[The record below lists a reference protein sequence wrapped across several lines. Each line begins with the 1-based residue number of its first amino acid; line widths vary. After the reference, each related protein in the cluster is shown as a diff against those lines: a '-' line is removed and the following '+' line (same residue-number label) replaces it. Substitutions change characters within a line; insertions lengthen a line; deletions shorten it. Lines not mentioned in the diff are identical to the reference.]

1 MFVKGDGARCWILD
15 ACHRTPDVWQR
26 SGSLGKIDIRTK
38 RAHTLVMMLNL
49 PRIVRSLLVV
59 LVLNASAV
67 FAAESI
73 NQLTEEDKAGGW
85 KLLFDGKTTQGWH
98 NFKSKTA
105 SRGWKVE
112 DGWLHCL
119 GKEGGGD
126 LISDA
131 AFDNFDLQWEWKQ
144 ATNGNSGLKYFVDE
158 SREAPLG
165 HEYQMIDDERNADA
179 KLAKGK
185 RVTGSF
191 YDVLKPDRT
200 DVTKPPGE
208 INKSRVIV
216 KGNHVEHWLNGAKIL
231 DYSCDS
237 EAVKTALQQSKFK
250 NAKGFGEKIKGHIL
264 LQDHHSEVW
273 FRNIEIRDLPAE

>member
-1 MFVKGDGARCWILD
+1 
-15 ACHRTPDVWQR
+15 
-26 SGSLGKIDIRTK
+26 
-38 RAHTLVMMLNL
+38 MMLEKD
-49 PRIVRSLLVV
+49 RTAKRRERRASVVRSLIVL
-59 LVLNASAV
+59 LVLNVGAV

-98 NFKSKTA
+98 NFKAKSVRTNA
-105 SRGWKVE
+105 WVVE
-112 DGWLHCL
+112 DGWMHCL

-126 LISDA
+126 IISDA
-131 AFDNFDLQWEWKQ
+131 EFDNFDLQWEWKQ

-158 SREAPLG
+158 SRESPLG

-191 YDVLKPDRT
+191 YDVLKPERT
-200 DVTKPPGE
+200 DLTQAPGQ

-237 EAVKTALQQSKFK
+237 EALKTALQGSKFK
-250 NAKGFGEKIKGHIL
+250 NVKGFGEKIKGHIL

-273 FRNIEIRDLPAE
+273 FRNVKVRELAGE

>member
-1 MFVKGDGARCWILD
+1 MQNILPIASSTRVQFVKSRFPL
-15 ACHRTPDVWQR
+15 
-26 SGSLGKIDIRTK
+26 S
-38 RAHTLVMMLNL
+38 
-49 PRIVRSLLVV
+49 SLLV
-59 LVLNASAV
+59 LASTLAYNLA
-67 FAAESI
+67 FSAESI

-131 AFDNFDLQWEWKQ
+131 VFDNFDLQWEWKQ

-158 SREAPLG
+158 SRESPLG

-185 RVTGSF
+185 RVTASF

-200 DVTKPPGE
+200 DVTKSPGE

-216 KGNHVEHWLNGAKIL
+216 KGNQVEHWLNGAKVL

-237 EAVKTALQQSKFK
+237 EAVKAAVQQSKFK
-250 NAKGFGEKIKGHIL
+250 NTKGFGEKVRGHIL

-273 FRNIEIRDLPAE
+273 FRNIEIRELPAE